1 MSCQYIN
8 SHYLPIADTGDCT
21 KGVTVTVIG
30 SMDVPSVILTT
41 TSINLDDSEP
51 LNCPDVNSTV
61 DAAHYINFIMIV
73 TMTILTKKVS

>member
-1 MSCQYIN
+1 
-8 SHYLPIADTGDCT
+8 
-21 KGVTVTVIG
+21 
-30 SMDVPSVILTT
+30 MDVPSVILTT
-41 TSINLDDSEP
+41 TSIYLDDSEP